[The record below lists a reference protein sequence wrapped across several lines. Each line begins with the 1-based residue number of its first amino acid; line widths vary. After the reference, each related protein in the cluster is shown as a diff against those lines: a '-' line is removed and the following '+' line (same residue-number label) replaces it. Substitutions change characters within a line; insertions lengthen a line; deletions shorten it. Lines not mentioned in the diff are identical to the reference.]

1 MGSLSFRDSTVVFA
15 TNHGKARAASEL
27 FTRVLNTTIK
37 ELIIDSDRLGTFS
50 GEVERAGSMLDAL
63 RGKLSSLVR

>member
-27 FTRVLNTTIK
+27 FTRVLNTTSK
-37 ELIIDSDRLGTFS
+37 PKFGSCGSQNGAS
-50 GEVERAGSMLDAL
+50 G
-63 RGKLSSLVR
+63 